1 MHAFERVA
9 FEFLQKTFYLTFEAC
24 VKLIFFEQFFV
35 SLCVLSFDVMWKLKK
50 KGVNWARTY
59 WTIKMHKLFYS
70 LSGNL
75 YLIKIRTSRVH

>member
-35 SLCVLSFDVMWKLKK
+35 SLCVLSFDVM
-50 KGVNWARTY
+50 
-59 WTIKMHKLFYS
+59 
-70 LSGNL
+70 
-75 YLIKIRTSRVH
+75 